1 MKTALRFII
10 ALFIPLAI
18 GGLSGFFTAD
28 GVTGEWFTNLVK
40 PSFNP
45 PNYLFGPVWTA
56 LYALMG
62 VSFFLV
68 LGAPKGENRSNAILA
83 FVMQLILNF
92 WWSIF
97 FFNFERPD
105 IALGEI
111 ALLWLAIVYM
121 IYTFYKVMPG
131 SGLLQ
136 IPYLL
141 WVSFASALNASFWLL
156 NK

>member
-1 MKTALRFII
+1 MKKVFQFIFALVV
-10 ALFIPLAI
+10 PLAV
-18 GGLSGFFTAD
+18 GGVSGFFTAD
-28 GVTGEWFTNLVK
+28 AVSGEWFTSLIK
-40 PSFNP
+40 PAFNP
-45 PNYLFGPVWTA
+45 PSYLFGPVWTT

-62 VSFFLV
+62 VSFFLI
-68 LGAPKGENRSNAILA
+68 LNAPKGTRRSNAVLA

-105 IALGEI
+105 IALGVI
-111 ALLWLAIVYM
+111 VLLWLAIVYM
-121 IYTFYKVMPG
+121 IVTFKRVMPG
-131 SGLLQ
+131 AGYLQ

-141 WVSFASALNASFWLL
+141 WVTFATALNASFWWL